1 MPKNDRGTLAQNPA
15 FLVYVDHHQEA
26 SSGRACTYALT
37 ETGDPDQYNRMAEFL
52 AELSRA
58 KLEADAGTL
67 TAVPPYVT
75 AAMGRLQERARWAL
89 FAFGRTG
96 AMKDYVSV
104 LPEKIAWEISDRLR
118 D

>member
-1 MPKNDRGTLAQNPA
+1 MQNAA
-15 FLVYVDHHQEA
+15 FLVYVKSHQA
-26 SSGRACTYALT
+26 ATSGRACTFAVT
-37 ETGDPDQYNRMAEFL
+37 ETGDPEQYNRMAEFL

-75 AAMGRLQERARWAL
+75 AAMRKLQERARWAL
-89 FAFGRTG
+89 FAFGRDG
-96 AMKDYVSV
+96 AMKDYVDV
-104 LPEKIAWEISDRLR
+104 LPKKIAWEISERLR